1 MSEIISTVFELSINV
16 FQGFIFVYFCHG
28 FLGSRFKPPEGK
40 KHTNLEM
47 VLYVTAS
54 LLMALLITMINLYYE
69 VFNTVE
75 TYFLIGFL
83 MLYSLFFLRGKIVMR
98 LFIPIFIVC
107 ANYAISS
114 MMIFIMSSVTGESSH
129 DLMLFQHSFYR
140 YLLVLLVNAVF
151 VLLIVLVLRLKNR
164 KFDML
169 KWTDWVAFIVIP
181 VIALAIVLMA
191 YAVSLEPNITREHV
205 AFLAFI
211 SGGVVVIAVLIWVML
226 VKISKDREM
235 ELRYSLLEQQYQYQK
250 ENILQS
256 GQSLKEMST
265 LRHDMKNKLLLIG
278 QLITNG
284 ETDKAIKMCGACR
297 EEIEAA
303 KLLVNS
309 ENFLLNAILNSKL
322 AGAKEKHIQTEIVI
336 TTTQFDDIEDI
347 DLCSILGN
355 LLDNAIEAVQK
366 EPKEHRIIKILM
378 EQTGGYRSIRI
389 QNTIGAS
396 VLKQNPQLHTTKKN
410 KQIHGLGLLSV
421 RHTVEK
427 YGGEFHCYEEDGF
440 FCCVVVLDA
449 PQENK
454 QDKKKAP
461 FYAGAK

>member
-1 MSEIISTVFELSINV
+1 MNEIISTVFELSVNV

-40 KHTNLEM
+40 KHTSLEIA
-47 VLYVTAS
+47 LYVTAS

-75 TYFLIGFL
+75 TYFLVGFL
-83 MLYSLFFLRGKIVMR
+83 GLYSLLFLRGKIVMR
-98 LFIPIFIVC
+98 LFIPIFC
-107 ANYAISS
+107 MCGYYAITSLI
-114 MMIFIMSSVTGESSH
+114 IFVASTVTGELSH
-129 DLMLFQHSFYR
+129 ELMLFQHSLYR
-140 YLLVLLVNAVF
+140 YLLVLLVNV
-151 VLLIVLVLRLKNR
+151 VYLLFTVLVLRFKKR

-169 KWTDWVAFIVIP
+169 KWTDWVAFIAIP
-181 VIALAIVLMA
+181 VIALAIVVMA

-226 VKISKDREM
+226 GKISKDREI
-235 ELRYSLLEQQYQYQK
+235 ELRYSLLEQQYRYQK

-256 GQSLKEMST
+256 GKSLKEMST

-278 QLITNG
+278 QLVTNG
-284 ETDKAIKMCGACR
+284 ETDRAIEMCGACR
-297 EEIEAA
+297 TELEAA
-303 KLLVNS
+303 RLLVNS

-322 AGAKEKHIQTEIVI
+322 AGAREKHIQTEIVI
-336 TTTQFDDIEDI
+336 TTSQFDDIKDV

-366 EPKEHRIIKILM
+366 EPEAHRAIKILI
-378 EQTGGYRSIRI
+378 EQTGGYRSIMI
-389 QNTIGAS
+389 KNTIGAS
-396 VLKQNPQLHTTKKN
+396 VLKQNPQLRTTKKN

-421 RHTVEK
+421 RRTVEK

-440 FCCVVVLDA
+440 FCCVVILEVPQWSNAGEKDA
-449 PQENK
+449 PLPEPQN
-454 QDKKKAP
+454 
-461 FYAGAK
+461 

>member
-1 MSEIISTVFELSINV
+1 MNEIISTVFELSVNV
-16 FQGFIFVYFCHG
+16 FQGFIYVYFCHG

-40 KHTNLEM
+40 KRTSLEIA
-47 VLYVTAS
+47 LYVTAS

-75 TYFLIGFL
+75 TYFLVGFL
-83 MLYSLFFLRGKIVMR
+83 GLYSLLFLRGKIVMR
-98 LFIPIFIVC
+98 LFIPIFC
-107 ANYAISS
+107 MCGYYAITSLI
-114 MMIFIMSSVTGESSH
+114 IFVASSVTGESSH
-129 DLMLFQHSFYR
+129 ELMLFQHSFYR

-151 VLLIVLVLRLKNR
+151 VLFVVLVLRFKKR

-181 VIALAIVLMA
+181 VIALAIILMA

-378 EQTGGYRSIRI
+378 GQTGGYRSIRI

-396 VLKQNPQLHTTKKN
+396 VLKQNPQLRTTKKN

-421 RHTVEK
+421 RRTVEK

-440 FCCVVVLDA
+440 FCCVVILEVPQWSNAGEKDA
-449 PQENK
+449 PLPEPQN
-454 QDKKKAP
+454 
-461 FYAGAK
+461 